1 MIPDEQAPTTKN
13 GLRLRNARKAQA
25 LSLAAL
31 SGRTGGRLGKSRTP
45 NREQGLRRLRI
56 EEAGI
61 LADAL
66 GTVSATYLL
75 CQDAEV
81 SLTEEQWQL
90 LRCFRRTDARGRT
103 AIIALAM
110 AEEQTRKTLATS

>member
-66 GTVSATYLL
+66 GTVSATYL
-75 CQDAEV
+75 
-81 SLTEEQWQL
+81 
-90 LRCFRRTDARGRT
+90 RT